1 MTNKNEIWK
10 DIKGYEGY
18 YQISNFGNVRSLNR
32 YVNSAIKNNDK
43 VLKIGRQL
51 KNVTNETY
59 IYTKLSKEYKTKK
72 KYIHRLVAEAFI
84 PNPNNLPQVNHKD
97 GNKHNNSVDNL
108 EWVTRSENMQH
119 AVKHNLLHVK
129 RGIEHYTATPVD
141 QYDIEGNF
149 IRSWNTITEASNSL
163 NIVNVQI
170 SGCCKNKYGYKTAGG
185 YKWKY
190 SGGQNE

>member
-32 YVNSAIKNNDK
+32 YVNAAIKNNDK

-51 KNVTNETY
+51 KNITNETY

-97 GNKHNNSVDNL
+97 GNKHNNNIENL

-129 RGIEHYTATPVD
+129 RGIDHYSATPVN

-149 IRSWNTITEASNSL
+149 IRSWGTITEAEKGTGACGTA
-163 NIVNVQI
+163 IVEI
-170 SGCCKNKYGYKTAGG
+170 CKQVPHHYTANG
-185 YKWKY
+185 YKWKFA
-190 SGGQNE
+190 NKEE